1 MDENVKD
8 KAIKSPKRV
17 FWELMLI
24 GIALFVAGIF
34 TLANPQGTLKFV
46 LIVLGVVSIVS
57 SVGFFMRYLRIRE
70 EKGWLSS
77 FVLVLAG
84 LLFIFGIILIA
95 KPDETWLFLI
105 YSIGLWFIA
114 YAVYSLVASVK
125 LRSFSSKLFIVTF
138 VLAILLLIAG
148 VTLILSPTVGITFI
162 GLVIGMALI
171 VNGLEFILLAV
182 SEKLIDRRQKE

>member
-1 MDENVKD
+1 
-8 KAIKSPKRV
+8 
-17 FWELMLI
+17 MLI
-24 GIALFVAGIF
+24 GVALFAAGIF
-34 TLANPQGTLKFV
+34 TLANPQGTLKFI

-105 YSIGLWFIA
+105 YAIGLWFIA
-114 YAVYSLVASVK
+114 YAVYSLVSSVK
-125 LRSFSSKLFIVTF
+125 YRSFSSKLFIVTF

-148 VTLILSPTVGITFI
+148 IVLILSPTVGMTFI
-162 GLVIGMALI
+162 GVVIGIALI
-171 VNGLEFILLAV
+171 VNGLEFILLAIA
-182 SEKLIDRRQKE
+182 EKLIDRRQKQSTSDAN